1 MRKRSSE
8 GLIAEDPAYLTFHL
22 WLLIAMACAF
32 AVFISLQ
39 TGGMSFV
46 VENDSTFISSAI
58 MLFFVSSSLFCG
70 RRAYRLSRELIAVQY
85 RAQQDSSFGKEL
97 NIDLPKDAALICEQT
112 WCGQVLAKASS
123 NKEERE
129 TMIQALE
136 EKILGPHD
144 VGWFITESL
153 TKLGLLGTVIGFL
166 IMLTA
171 LIGSNQLEL
180 SAMQMI
186 LRDMA
191 SGMGIKIIAT
201 VVGLLCNMILAL
213 EWLLL
218 DRCAQKI
225 LSGVRLQLGTR
236 GLDSSAHANFAAKP
250 STPTGPASELAT
262 AQ

>member
-1 MRKRSSE
+1 MRKESSE
-8 GLIAEDPAYLTFHL
+8 GLIAEDPSYLTFHL
-22 WLLIAMACAF
+22 WLLIAVTCGF
-32 AVFISLQ
+32 AVFIAIQ
-39 TGGMSFV
+39 TGGLSFV
-46 VENDSTFISSAI
+46 IENDSTFISVAI
-58 MLFFVSSSLFCG
+58 MLFFLSSALFCG
-70 RRAYRLSRELIAVQY
+70 RRAHRLSRELIAVQY
-85 RAQQDSSFGKEL
+85 QAQQNSMLGQSL
-97 NIDLPKDAALICEQT
+97 NLHLPKNAAQIAQST
-112 WCGQVLAKASS
+112 WSGQVLAKAGS

-213 EWLLL
+213 QWLLL

-236 GLDSSAHANFAAKP
+236 GLDSSVQA
-250 STPTGPASELAT
+250 SVTLGPQSELAPT
-262 AQ
+262 

>member
-1 MRKRSSE
+1 MRHSLSE
-8 GLIAEDPAYLTFHL
+8 GLIAEDPPFLTFHL
-22 WLLIAMACAF
+22 WLLIAVTSAF
-32 AVFISLQ
+32 AVFVAIK
-39 TGGMSFV
+39 TGGLAFV
-46 VENDSTFISSAI
+46 IENDSTFISSAI
-58 MLFFVSSSLFCG
+58 MLFFVSSSLYCG
-70 RRAYRLSRELIAVQY
+70 RRAFRLSRELIAVQLG
-85 RAQQDSSFGKEL
+85 AKETSFHGAHLKV
-97 NIDLPKDAALICEQT
+97 DLPNNAHQIAATT
-112 WCGQVLAKASS
+112 WSGGVLAKAETS
-123 NKEERE
+123 KEERE
-129 TMIQALE
+129 TLIQALE

-201 VVGLLCNMILAL
+201 VVGLLCNMVLAL
-213 EWLLL
+213 QWLLL

-225 LSGVRLQLGTR
+225 LSAVRLQLGSR
-236 GLDSSAHANFAAKP
+236 GPTHVRPTNPTAPDSI
-250 STPTGPASELAT
+250 SELAQ

>member
-1 MRKRSSE
+1 MRNNSSE
-8 GLIAEDPAYLTFHL
+8 GLIANDPSYLTFHL
-22 WLLIAMACAF
+22 WLLIAVACGF
-32 AVFISLQ
+32 AVFITLQ
-39 TGGMSFV
+39 TGGLSFV
-46 VENDSTFISSAI
+46 IENDSTFISSAI
-58 MLFFVSSSLFCG
+58 MLFFLSSTFYCG
-70 RRAYRLSRELIAVQY
+70 RRAFRLSRELIAVQFN
-85 RAQQDSSFGKEL
+85 AKQHSAFGQNL
-97 NIDLPKDAALICEQT
+97 DLDLPKDAGTIGETT
-112 WCGQVLAKASS
+112 WSGQVLANTHST
-123 NKEERE
+123 KEERE

-236 GLDSSAHANFAAKP
+236 DLNATAPA
-250 STPTGPASELAT
+250 TGSNSFPKELAP